1 MSLNKYDLNAY
12 RRAKRIRALKI
23 DFLIVVVT
31 LAAIIFITREHPQH
45 RPGAPAF
52 HVSCDGSAVIPFWK
66 DLPAAVK
73 SRASQP

>member
-23 DFLIVVVT
+23 DFLIVVFT
-31 LAAIIFITREHPQH
+31 LAAIILISREHPQA

-52 HVSCDGSAVIPFWK
+52 HVQKQSTPETEKSTTNAIVATAV
-66 DLPAAVK
+66 
-73 SRASQP
+73 R

>member
-23 DFLIVVVT
+23 DFLIVIFA
-31 LAAIIFITREHPQH
+31 LAAIILITREHPPP

-52 HVSCDGSAVIPFWK
+52 HVQKQSTPELEKAKTNAIIATV
-66 DLPAAVK
+66 V
-73 SRASQP
+73 R